1 MGIVKRAADLV
12 YTFRFLKLL
21 VTSFENTDAYKLGL
35 IDNKGKKLKKPKTPE
50 EKNAYTPFNRLVY
63 NIKRLIPAGKL
74 GSYASALYLIKE
86 DGQLSDKSIEKIM
99 EELGL
104 NTEEFM
110 LTENKWFVC
119 EDRMLS
125 PGVYRLQDD
134 KMLSESYE
142 DIVKAKDKVRIQE
155 NSYPI
160 DDVYGI
166 DIYEAIHMNTNQ
178 KIHISSMELIK

>member
-21 VTSFENTDAYKLGL
+21 VTSFDKTAAFKLGL
-35 IDNKGKKLKKPKTPE
+35 IDEKGKRLKKPKTSE
-50 EKNAYTPFNRLVY
+50 EKNAYTPFHRLVF
-63 NIKRLIPAGKL
+63 NVKKIIPAGKV

-104 NTEEFM
+104 NSEEFM

-125 PGVYRLQDD
+125 PGIYRLQDD
-134 KMLSESYE
+134 KMLSSSYE

-155 NSYPI
+155 KTYPI
-160 DDVYGI
+160 GDVYGI
-166 DIYEAIHMNTNQ
+166 DIYEATHMNTNQ

>member
-63 NIKRLIPAGKL
+63 NVKRLIPAGKI

-86 DGQLSDKSIEKIM
+86 DGNLSDQSIEKIM

-104 NTEEFM
+104 DSEEFM
-110 LTENKWFVC
+110 LAENKWFVC
-119 EDRMLS
+119 DDRMLS
-125 PGVYRLQDD
+125 PGTYKLQND
-134 KMLSESYE
+134 KMLSSSFE
-142 DIVKAKDKVRIQE
+142 DVVKAKDKVRVQE
-155 NSYPI
+155 NAYPI

-166 DIYEAIHMNTNQ
+166 DIYEAIHVNTNQ
-178 KIHISSMELIK
+178 TIHISSMELIK

>member
-63 NIKRLIPAGKL
+63 NVKRLIPAGKI

-86 DGQLSDKSIEKIM
+86 DGNLSDQSIEKIM

-104 NTEEFM
+104 DSKEFM

-119 EDRMLS
+119 DDRMLFS
-125 PGVYRLQDD
+125 GTYRLQNN
-134 KMLSESYE
+134 KMLSSSFE
-142 DIVKAKDKVRIQE
+142 DVVKAKDKVRVQE
-155 NSYPI
+155 NAYPI

-166 DIYEAIHMNTNQ
+166 DIYEAIHVNTNQ
-178 KIHISSMELIK
+178 TIHISSMELIK

>member
-1 MGIVKRAADLV
+1 
-12 YTFRFLKLL
+12 
-21 VTSFENTDAYKLGL
+21 
-35 IDNKGKKLKKPKTPE
+35 
-50 EKNAYTPFNRLVY
+50 
-63 NIKRLIPAGKL
+63 
-74 GSYASALYLIKE
+74 
-86 DGQLSDKSIEKIM
+86 
-99 EELGL
+99 
-104 NTEEFM
+104 M